1 MKFKQ
6 IFWALFLINLILA
19 IIFINILPFKSNGD
33 KTGYML
39 SINLLY
45 LFTYGVFVLYSRLA
59 IAIVRRNALKKRE
72 HSGIIMVKIVLHT
85 TPLLAFY
92 AALNI
97 LIFTLPKAIADN
109 DYMRLNSISMLM
121 GLILGGTQSLI
132 EIRKM
137 NRKLENKNG
146 DI

>member
-1 MKFKQ
+1 MKFKY
-6 IFWALFLINLILA
+6 IFWSLFLINLILA

-39 SINLLY
+39 SINVLY

-59 IAIVRRNALKKRE
+59 IAIVQRNGFKKRE
-72 HSGIIMVKIVLHT
+72 NSGATMVKIVLHT

-97 LIFTLPKAIADN
+97 LIFTLPKAISEN
-109 DYMRLNSISMLM
+109 DYMKLNSISMLL
-121 GLILGGTQSLI
+121 GLILGGTQSLF

-137 NRKLENKNG
+137 NKKQENEK
-146 DI
+146 